1 MENRQIRK
9 VVDNPLEATTSS
21 ESLNEQTS
29 FSPSPSRG
37 GSSSESF
44 PFYFHHRDPTAAAGP
59 GSDFGPISLDGP
71 DIVYPIRSL
80 VNISRPPPGPDSPA
94 GSSSLG
100 SPTGEGLPY
109 AGSGSQPRPR
119 ETSMI
124 SGLDGGSSTESLAGG
139 KGASGNFGGIPASG
153 QSPLLSTVGESV
165 AGGGM
170 FRSVSESS
178 DKNPRYGT
186 SPGGSNEGYVTARFK
201 HLVTDEG
208 HMVITGVSGSESIRR
223 CEDEPIRIPGAVQG
237 FGVLIALK
245 DVDGRLGVKI
255 VSENSEKIIG
265 YSPAALFALDGFCDI
280 LSEEQA
286 ESLYEHLDFVREYV
300 SVHSGPDVFPLAITS
315 PNSTEIKLW
324 CAVHIAEKSSGLLI
338 CEFELE
344 DDHIYPLF
352 SRTEEETLPPPEDTL
367 NSTPSEQDLLES
379 TLSGSKPLRVLRHAR
394 GQRGQVAAMEVFNLM
409 SQIQGSSSNP
419 FRGIT
424 YEEQFSSAS
433 TLDVF
438 LRVVVGIIKELT
450 GFHRVMIYRFDEVW
464 NGQVVTELVDPRATK
479 DLYKGLN
486 FPASDIP
493 KQARD
498 LYLLNKVRLLYDRDQ
513 VTARLVCKSKEY
525 LDDPLDMT
533 HSYLRAMSPIHIKYL
548 ENMAVRASTSIS
560 LTAFDKLWGLISCH
574 SYGQKGMRVS
584 FPIRKMCRLI
594 GENASRNI
602 ERLSYASRLQARK
615 LINTVPT
622 GQNPSG
628 YIIASSDDLLKL
640 FDVDFGLLSIC
651 EETKVLGQ
659 LEHSQESLAML
670 EYLRVRKF
678 TSVLTSQN
686 IIVDFPDLSYEPGFS
701 IIAGLLLVP
710 LSVGGQDFIV
720 FFRKGQLWKVNWAGN
735 PYEKNAKEG
744 TKEYLE
750 PRKSFKTWS
759 ETVVGRSRDWTEE
772 QVETAAVLCLI
783 YGKFIEV
790 WRQKEAALQAS
801 QLTRLLLANASH
813 EGQCTAEFP
822 LFQTPSLMIYIVRTP
837 LNAIINYLEIALESP
852 LDDETRDNLMRS
864 HSASKS
870 LIYVINDLL
879 DLTRTEAGQVLIME
893 EAFDLSETVRDAT
906 ERYKSD
912 AERKSITFEV
922 IECEGL
928 PRFVKGDQARLRQA
942 VSNIVGNAIKHTLE
956 GGVRVEISM
965 PQVVDGRCQIEVV
978 VQDTGVGMSS
988 EKLEALF
995 REFEQVHTEEEDA
1008 MNRQEAGGD
1017 RNPLSTSFNAL
1028 SKVPGQKVLGLGL
1041 AVVARI
1047 VRNMNGQLRL
1057 KSERGN
1063 GSRFSISLP
1072 FSLLSKAELD
1082 SEKNEGVAERQKSLS
1097 PQPSSV
1103 ASTPGQVSLIGSQ
1116 NRVSQDVGKKNGGS
1130 DMDRLGSFCGAKSGG
1145 IKIDRFA
1152 HGIPSLHL
1160 DPPPNNPP
1168 AGPGAAIRARSSP
1181 NTMSFATPQ
1190 QKPSQEMVDGSD
1202 VPIKALTVS
1211 DENSSPTALPAADTA
1226 PLIELP
1232 PTANPNSPTE
1242 LPEKYEILV
1251 AEDDPINSKIIK
1263 KRLEKMGH
1271 GVVLTVNGEE
1281 CADLYSKYGQNYD
1294 IVLMDMQMPIMDGGT
1309 STTRIRQFEGADP
1322 SRYIPKRHRIHC
1334 RVPIFA
1340 VSASLAEERLAEY
1353 IDFGFDGWIPKP
1365 INFGRLKSLLDGIRD
1380 PAVRAKN
1387 AYEPGHLEHGGWF
1400 SRAPGDAG
1408 PSPQKHEDVP
1418 AALRTQGEDLGR
1430 I

>member
-1 MENRQIRK
+1 
-9 VVDNPLEATTSS
+9 
-21 ESLNEQTS
+21 
-29 FSPSPSRG
+29 
-37 GSSSESF
+37 
-44 PFYFHHRDPTAAAGP
+44 
-59 GSDFGPISLDGP
+59 
-71 DIVYPIRSL
+71 
-80 VNISRPPPGPDSPA
+80 
-94 GSSSLG
+94 
-100 SPTGEGLPY
+100 
-109 AGSGSQPRPR
+109 
-119 ETSMI
+119 
-124 SGLDGGSSTESLAGG
+124 
-139 KGASGNFGGIPASG
+139 
-153 QSPLLSTVGESV
+153 
-165 AGGGM
+165 M
-170 FRSVSESS
+170 FRSVPESS
-178 DKNPRYGT
+178 
-186 SPGGSNEGYVTARFK
+186 GGSREGYVTARFK

-208 HMVITGVSGSESIRR
+208 HMVVTGVSGSESIRR

-245 DVDGRLGVKI
+245 EDVEGWLGVEV
-255 VSENSEKIIG
+255 VSENSEQIIG
-265 YSPAALFALDGFCDI
+265 YSPAALFALDSFCNI

-286 ESLYEHLDFVREYV
+286 ENLYEHLDFVRGYV
-300 SVHSGPDVFPLAITS
+300 SDPVHSGPDVFPLAITS

-324 CAVHIAEKSSGLLI
+324 CAIHIAEKKPDLLI

-352 SRTEEETLPPPEDTL
+352 SPTEEEAPPLPEDTL
-367 NSTPSEQDLLES
+367 NSNPSEQDLLES
-379 TLSGSKPLRVLRHAR
+379 TLSASRPLRVLRHAR
-394 GQRGQVAAMEVFNLM
+394 KQRGQAATMEVFNLM
-409 SQIQGSSSNP
+409 SQIQ
-419 FRGIT
+419 
-424 YEEQFSSAS
+424 EQLSSAS
-433 TLDVF
+433 TLDIF
-438 LRVVVGIIKELT
+438 LKVVVGIVKELT

-464 NGQVVTELVDPRATK
+464 NGRVVTELVDPRATK
-479 DLYKGLN
+479 DLYKGLH

-533 HSYLRAMSPIHIKYL
+533 HSYLRAISPIHIKYL

-594 GENASRNI
+594 GENASRNV

-622 GQNPSG
+622 EQNPSG
-628 YIIASSDDLLKL
+628 YITASSDDLLKL
-640 FDVDFGLLSIC
+640 FDVDFGLLSIR
-651 EETKVLGQ
+651 EETKVLGK
-659 LEHSQESLAML
+659 LEHSRESLAML

-686 IIVDFPDLSYEPGFS
+686 ISVDFPDLNYDSGFS

-759 ETVVGRSRDWTEE
+759 ETVVGKSRDWTEE

-790 WRQKEAALQAS
+790 WRQKEAALQTS

-813 EGQCTAEFP
+813 E
-822 LFQTPSLMIYIVRTP
+822 VRTP

-852 LDDETRDNLMRS
+852 LDNETRDNLMRS

-879 DLTRTEAGQVLIME
+879 DLTRAEAGQVLIME
-893 EAFDLSETVRDAT
+893 EAFDLSETVRAAT

-912 AERKSITFEV
+912 AERKNITFEV
-922 IECEGL
+922 VEYEGL
-928 PRFVKGDQARLRQA
+928 PRFVKGDKARLRQA
-942 VSNIVGNAIKHTLE
+942 VSNIVGNAVKHTLE
-956 GGVRVEISM
+956 GGVKIEIWM
-965 PQVVDGRCQIEVV
+965 PQVVGGRCQIQIA

-988 EKLEALF
+988 ERLEALF
-995 REFEQVHTEEEDA
+995 REFEQVHTEEDA
-1008 MNRQEAGGD
+1008 MDRQEARGNKG
-1017 RNPLSTSFNAL
+1017 PLPTSFNAV
-1028 SKVPGQKVLGLGL
+1028 SKIPGQKILGLGL

-1057 KSERGN
+1057 KSEQGK
-1063 GSRFSISLP
+1063 GSRFTISLQ
-1072 FSLLSKAELD
+1072 FSLPPKAEPA
-1082 SEKNEGVAERQKSLS
+1082 SEQKKRVAERQKSPS
-1097 PQPSSV
+1097 PQPPSV
-1103 ASTPGQVSLIGSQ
+1103 PSTPCEVLSIDPHNNGSQ
-1116 NRVSQDVGKKNGGS
+1116 DMARGS
-1130 DMDRLGSFCGAKSGG
+1130 SGPSMNELESFRGAKSGSE
-1145 IKIDRFA
+1145 IDRFVQA
-1152 HGIPSLHL
+1152 ILSPHLSTPSN
-1160 DPPPNNPP
+1160 NNPP
-1168 AGPGAAIRARSSP
+1168 AGPGAAIHAGSSS
-1181 NTMSFATPQ
+1181 NTMGFATPR
-1190 QKPSQEMVDGSD
+1190 KNPDQEMTDGSIA
-1202 VPIKALTVS
+1202 PIKAPRMPG
-1211 DENSSPTALPAADTA
+1211 ENSSPAPLPAVDPASPT
-1226 PLIELP
+1226 ELP
-1232 PTANPNSPTE
+1232 PITDSNSPTE
-1242 LPEKYEILV
+1242 LPGKYEILV

-1281 CADLYSKYGQNYD
+1281 CADLYSKHGQNYD

-1309 STTRIRQFEGADP
+1309 STARIRQFEGADP
-1322 SRYIPKRHRIHC
+1322 NRSIPKRHRINR

-1340 VSASLAEERLAEY
+1340 VSASLAEERRTEY
-1353 IDFGFDGWIPKP
+1353 VDLGFDGWIMKP
-1365 INFGRLKSLLDGIRD
+1365 VNFGRLKLLLDGIRD
-1380 PAVRAKN
+1380 PAIRAKN
-1387 AYEPGHLEHGGWF
+1387 AYEPGQWEHGGWF
-1400 SRAPGDAG
+1400 SRTPRDIG
-1408 PSPQKHEDVP
+1408 PSPPKHENIP
-1418 AALRTQGEDLGR
+1418 AALKTEGKDPGG